1 MSKGYYNTTS
11 LSGDDLLAA
20 NNEALKQGE
29 RVYEFFKANGDMSM
43 TASDVGREL
52 FRYTSVPLT
61 SVRRAISVLAN
72 ENKLTKTTKTKQ
84 GIYGKPEYFYE
95 LVLPF

>member
-1 MSKGYYNTTS
+1 MSKGYFNTTS

-20 NNEALKQGE
+20 NNDAMKQSE
-29 RVYEFFKANGDMSM
+29 RIYEFFKANDDMKM
-43 TASDVGREL
+43 TASDVGKEL

-61 SVRRAISVLAN
+61 SVRRAISVLAKD
-72 ENKLTKTTKTKQ
+72 NKLTKTTITKE
-84 GIYGKPEYFYE
+84 GLYGKPEYYWE